1 MSCIGMKRFLG
12 VDKMKN
18 DKLTIYLAG
27 KMSGLSKEEYTKW
40 RNIIS
45 DELIEVAHLIGA
57 EIQIINPAEY
67 FDFEKMD
74 RHLEKEIMQFD
85 LNMVRQSDI
94 VIVNVGSI
102 SESIG
107 TAIELYE
114 ANRLNIPVIA
124 YTEYG
129 IVNDNIHPWI
139 ENCLSTV
146 QMNRSELITYMRDF
160 YMDRY
165 IK

>member
-1 MSCIGMKRFLG
+1 
-12 VDKMKN
+12 
-18 DKLTIYLAG
+18 
-27 KMSGLSKEEYTKW
+27 
-40 RNIIS
+40 
-45 DELIEVAHLIGA
+45 
-57 EIQIINPAEY
+57 
-67 FDFEKMD
+67 MD
-74 RHLEKEIMQFD
+74 RHLEKEVMQFD

-94 VIVNVGSI
+94 VIVNVGGI

-114 ANRLNIPVIA
+114 ANRLDIPVIA
-124 YTEYG
+124 YTEG
-129 IVNDNIHPWI
+129 DVNNNIHPWI

-146 QMNRSELITYMRDF
+146 QMNRSELITYIIDF

>member
-1 MSCIGMKRFLG
+1 
-12 VDKMKN
+12 MKN

-57 EIQIINPAEY
+57 KIQVINPAEY

-74 RHLEKEIMQFD
+74 RHLEKEVMQFD

-94 VIVNVGSI
+94 VIVNVGGI
-102 SESIG
+102 S
-107 TAIELYE
+107 
-114 ANRLNIPVIA
+114 
-124 YTEYG
+124 
-129 IVNDNIHPWI
+129 
-139 ENCLSTV
+139 
-146 QMNRSELITYMRDF
+146 
-160 YMDRY
+160 
-165 IK
+165 

>member
-1 MSCIGMKRFLG
+1 
-12 VDKMKN
+12 MKN

-45 DELIEVAHLIGA
+45 DKLIGA
-57 EIQIINPAEY
+57 ACLIGAKIQIINLAEY
-67 FDFEKMD
+67 FDFENMD
-74 RHLEKEIMQFD
+74 RHLEKEAMQFD

-94 VIVNVGSI
+94 VIVNVGGI

-124 YTEYG
+124 YTEG
-129 IVNDNIHPWI
+129 DVNNNIHPWI
-139 ENCLSTV
+139 EYCISTV
-146 QMNRSELITYMRDF
+146 QMSKGELIDYIRDF
-160 YMDRY
+160 YMVRY
-165 IK
+165 M

>member
-1 MSCIGMKRFLG
+1 MSCVGMKRFLG
-12 VDKMKN
+12 VDKKKN

-45 DELIEVAHLIGA
+45 DELIGAACLIGA
-57 EIQIINPAEY
+57 KIQIINPAEY
-67 FDFEKMD
+67 FDFENMD
-74 RHLEKEIMQFD
+74 RHLEKEVMQFD

-94 VIVNVGSI
+94 VIVNVSGVS
-102 SESIG
+102 SSIG

-124 YTEYG
+124 YTD
-129 IVNDNIHPWI
+129 IDVADDVHPWI
-139 ENCLSTV
+139 ENCFSTV
-146 QMNRSELITYMRDF
+146 QMSKDELIDYIRDF
-160 YMDRY
+160 YMVRY
-165 IK
+165 M

>member
-1 MSCIGMKRFLG
+1 
-12 VDKMKN
+12 MKN

-45 DELIEVAHLIGA
+45 DELIGAAHLIGA
-57 EIQIINPAEY
+57 KIQVINPAEY
-67 FDFEKMD
+67 FDFENMD
-74 RHLEKEIMQFD
+74 IHLEKEVMQFD

-94 VIVNVGSI
+94 VIVNVGGI

-114 ANRLNIPVIA
+114 ANRLDIPVIA
-124 YTEYG
+124 YTEG
-129 IVNDNIHPWI
+129 DVNNNIHPWI
-139 ENCLSTV
+139 EYCISTV
-146 QMNRSELITYMRDF
+146 QMSKDELIDYIRDF
-160 YMDRY
+160 YMVRY
-165 IK
+165 M

>member
-1 MSCIGMKRFLG
+1 
-12 VDKMKN
+12 MKN
-18 DKLTIYLAG
+18 NKLTIYLAG

-45 DELIEVAHLIGA
+45 DELIGTAHLIGA
-57 EIQIINPAEY
+57 KIQVINPAEY
-67 FDFEKMD
+67 FDFENMD
-74 RHLEKEIMQFD
+74 IHLEKEVMQFD

-94 VIVNVGSI
+94 VIVNVGGI

-124 YTEYG
+124 YTEG
-129 IVNDNIHPWI
+129 DVNNNIHPWI

-146 QMNRSELITYMRDF
+146 QMNRSELITYIIDF
-160 YMDRY
+160 YMYRY

>member
-1 MSCIGMKRFLG
+1 
-12 VDKMKN
+12 MKN

-45 DELIEVAHLIGA
+45 DELIGTAHLIGA
-57 EIQIINPAEY
+57 KIQVINPAEY
-67 FDFEKMD
+67 FDFENMD
-74 RHLEKEIMQFD
+74 IHLEKEVMQFD

-94 VIVNVGSI
+94 VIVNVGGI

-114 ANRLNIPVIA
+114 ANRLDIPVIA
-124 YTEYG
+124 YTEG
-129 IVNDNIHPWI
+129 NVNNNIHPWI
-139 ENCLSTV
+139 EYCISTV
-146 QMNRSELITYMRDF
+146 QMRKDELINYIRDF
-160 YMDRY
+160 YMVRY
-165 IK
+165 M

>member
-1 MSCIGMKRFLG
+1 
-12 VDKMKN
+12 MKN

-27 KMSGLSKEEYTKW
+27 KISGLSKEEYTKW

-45 DELIEVAHLIGA
+45 DELIGTAHLIGA
-57 EIQIINPAEY
+57 KIQVINPAEY
-67 FDFEKMD
+67 FDFENMD
-74 RHLEKEIMQFD
+74 IHLEKEVMQFD

-94 VIVNVGSI
+94 VIVNVGGI

-114 ANRLNIPVIA
+114 ANRLDIPVIA
-124 YTEYG
+124 YTEG
-129 IVNDNIHPWI
+129 NVNNNIHPWI

-146 QMNRSELITYMRDF
+146 QMNLSELITYIIDF
-160 YMDRY
+160 YMYRY

>member
-1 MSCIGMKRFLG
+1 MYCIGMKRFLG

-45 DELIEVAHLIGA
+45 DELIGTAHLIGA
-57 EIQIINPAEY
+57 KIQVINPAEY

-74 RHLEKEIMQFD
+74 RHLEKEVMQFD

-114 ANRLNIPVIA
+114 ANRLDIPIIA
-124 YTEYG
+124 YTEG
-129 IVNDNIHPWI
+129 DVNNNIHPWI

-146 QMNRSELITYMRDF
+146 QMNLSELITYIIDF
-160 YMDRY
+160 YMYRY

>member
-1 MSCIGMKRFLG
+1 
-12 VDKMKN
+12 MKN

-27 KMSGLSKEEYTKW
+27 KMSGLNKNDYCKW
-40 RNIIS
+40 RS
-45 DELIEVAHLIGA
+45 ELTDALIDKSFLIGSS
-57 EIQIINPAEY
+57 IQIINPTDY
-67 FDFEKMD
+67 FDFDDMD
-74 RHLEKEIMQFD
+74 KHLEKEVMQFD

-94 VIVNVGSI
+94 VIVNVGGV

-114 ANRLNIPVIA
+114 ANRLDIPVIA
-124 YTEYG
+124 YTEG
-129 IVNDNIHPWI
+129 DVNNNIHPWI

-146 QMNRSELITYMRDF
+146 QINRSELITYIIDF
-160 YMDRY
+160 YMNRY